1 MLRVNQENY
10 NVYGFEGEGGHL
22 TFTDVPETHGEIA
35 LKIKGK
41 ETVEKRSLVFGQSEF
56 SFILTDEDV
65 NKIGVGT
72 FPYYITTIDEDGHK
86 STLLPDL
93 STNVRPTITIE
104 AQ

>member
-22 TFTDVPETHGEIA
+22 TFTDVPETYGEII

-41 ETVEKRSLVFGQSEF
+41 QIVEKRSLVFGQQEF
-56 SFILTDEDV
+56 SFVLSDDDITKV
-65 NKIGVGT
+65 GVGT
-72 FPYYITTIDEDGHK
+72 FPYYITTIDDNGHK

-93 STNVRPTITIE
+93 STNTRPTITIE